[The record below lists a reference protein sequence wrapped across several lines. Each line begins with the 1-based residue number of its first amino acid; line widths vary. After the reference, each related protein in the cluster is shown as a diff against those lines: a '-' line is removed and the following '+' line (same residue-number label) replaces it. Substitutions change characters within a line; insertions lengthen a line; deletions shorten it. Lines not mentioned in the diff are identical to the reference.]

1 MKKNILK
8 INTSSHFIGSWNI
21 DKMDI
26 DKIIE
31 YFDLSHENHK
41 IGTIEN
47 GLIDKTKKD
56 CIELFIKPREIEEK
70 IRLFRLS

>member
-1 MKKNILK
+1 
-8 INTSSHFIGSWNI
+8 
-21 DKMDI
+21 MDI

-47 GLIDKTKKD
+47 GLIDKTKD
-56 CIELFIKPREIEEK
+56 CIELFIKPREIDEK
-70 IRLFRLS
+70 KLDFFSIILKK

>member
-1 MKKNILK
+1 MKKYFK

-47 GLIDKTKKD
+47 GLIDKTKK
-56 CIELFIKPREIEEK
+56 IV
-70 IRLFRLS
+70 